1 MKFIKLTN
9 SRTRTG
15 IYIRIEEICAFYTC
29 RYGNTI
35 VELKSGIHVILE
47 EPKKIMEMIDNA
59 LHESNQK

>member
-1 MKFIKLTN
+1 MNFIKLTN

-47 EPKKIMEMIDNA
+47 EPKK
-59 LHESNQK
+59 SWK